1 MGIQERK
8 VREKAEM
15 RKIILTAAMELFINE
30 GYNGV
35 SIRNIA
41 KKIEYSPGSIYTYF
55 EDKDSIFYALH
66 VEGFDI
72 LYQKQLSSQGIN
84 DPRERLLA
92 QGRAYIEFALGN
104 QEYYDIMFILRESI
118 ELICKEEERDWTHGQ
133 RSYDLLKRNV
143 AECQA
148 AGMFNDQDIE
158 SVAFLLW
165 SVVHGIASIIIR
177 RGSAMK
183 NLNVSDNQKLIEN
196 TLKVLG
202 EIIK

>member
-8 VREKAEM
+8 DREKAEM
-15 RKIILTAAMELFINE
+15 RKIILDAAMELFIQE

-35 SIRNIA
+35 SIRKIA
-41 KKIEYSPGSIYTYF
+41 DKIEYSPGSIYTYF
-55 EDKDSIFYALH
+55 QDKDSIFYELH
-66 VEGFDI
+66 VEGFGI
-72 LYQKQLSSQGIN
+72 LYQKQLSVQGIN

-92 QGRAYIEFALGN
+92 HGDAYIHFALEN
-104 QEYYDIMFILRESI
+104 QEYYDIMFIMRETI
-118 ELICKEEERDWTHGQ
+118 DRICKDENRDWTHGI

-148 AGMFNDQDIE
+148 AGMFKTQDVE
-158 SVAFLLW
+158 SVAFFLW
-165 SVVHGIASIIIR
+165 SVVHGVASIIIR

-183 NLNVSDNQKLIEN
+183 NLNIQDNQKLIEK
-196 TLKVLG
+196 TQSILR